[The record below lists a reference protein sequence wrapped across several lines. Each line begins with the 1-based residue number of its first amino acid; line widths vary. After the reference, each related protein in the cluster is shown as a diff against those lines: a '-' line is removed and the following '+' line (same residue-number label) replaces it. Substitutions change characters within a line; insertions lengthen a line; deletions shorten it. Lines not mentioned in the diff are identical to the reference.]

1 MLVLAMRSIRH
12 RPGRLGA
19 TLLAA
24 SLGAA
29 VIMMFNSLHDTAQGE
44 GVDDVSAQ
52 ALGLVAGIVGGYGS
66 LLVFFA
72 IASTMTVNVRQRSD
86 EIALLRS
93 TGATPAQIRR
103 MMVGESVVVALVGAV
118 LAIVPATLGG
128 RVLLDLFKDSGQV
141 AADVDHTFG
150 PVALLTGVGITL
162 LASVGAAFLAVRR
175 ATRAAAG
182 VRGSGRAR
190 LRVTAGLVAV
200 VGGTAAVCTTGAFDP
215 NDAMVM
221 APAVYG
227 AVIIAFGLGL
237 FAPLALQA
245 LMGRGEG
252 LLSKLAG
259 PSGYLAAHNMRQ
271 RATQQFGVLLPLVL
285 FTAIATATLY
295 MNEIGKDALKASGVA
310 QSAGDKTLETMN
322 LVIVGIIVAF
332 VCVMLIN
339 SLYAATSDRGRE
351 FGQQRLA
358 GATPE
363 QVLRTVAVEVGAL
376 TALGVFFGT
385 VAGIAGILPF
395 NAAKTGSVLPDQG
408 PGIWLAIVAIAA
420 GATLTTVLATT
431 RRVLRTPAVNAVA
444 VTA

>member
-1 MLVLAMRSIRH
+1 
-12 RPGRLGA
+12 
-19 TLLAA
+19 
-24 SLGAA
+24 
-29 VIMMFNSLHDTAQGE
+29 
-44 GVDDVSAQ
+44 
-52 ALGLVAGIVGGYGS
+52 
-66 LLVFFA
+66 
-72 IASTMTVNVRQRSD
+72 
-86 EIALLRS
+86 
-93 TGATPAQIRR
+93 
-103 MMVGESVVVALVGAV
+103 
-118 LAIVPATLGG
+118 
-128 RVLLDLFKDSGQV
+128 
-141 AADVDHTFG
+141 
-150 PVALLTGVGITL
+150 
-162 LASVGAAFLAVRR
+162 
-175 ATRAAAG
+175 
-182 VRGSGRAR
+182 
-190 LRVTAGLVAV
+190 
-200 VGGTAAVCTTGAFDP
+200 
-215 NDAMVM
+215 
-221 APAVYG
+221 
-227 AVIIAFGLGL
+227 
-237 FAPLALQA
+237 
-245 LMGRGEG
+245 
-252 LLSKLAG
+252 
-259 PSGYLAAHNMRQ
+259 
-271 RATQQFGVLLPLVL
+271 
-285 FTAIATATLY
+285 